1 MKILKYTPEAARDL
15 EYIKEVVTEE
25 FGENAAMKT
34 MKRIRGGIRTLE
46 IAENA
51 GVDFYQKYG
60 IISDYRIFFVAKN
73 YVIYRVEGDYVRI
86 IRVINERQDFIQL
99 LFGIEEAS
107 ADSDDYWDGSGKNN

>member
-73 YVIYRVEGDYVRI
+73 YVIYRVEGIMSELFVSLMKDRI
-86 IRVINERQDFIQL
+86 
-99 LFGIEEAS
+99 LFSCCLG
-107 ADSDDYWDGSGKNN
+107 